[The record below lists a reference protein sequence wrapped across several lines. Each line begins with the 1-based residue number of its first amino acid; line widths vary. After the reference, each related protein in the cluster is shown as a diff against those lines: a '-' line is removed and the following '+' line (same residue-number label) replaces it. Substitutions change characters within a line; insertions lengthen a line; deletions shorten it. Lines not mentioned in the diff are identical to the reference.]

1 MINLSQKI
9 VSLFPRICAEADILE
24 YIPPVEPE
32 ADLDEVLKEII
43 ETPLE
48 VWMSVPL
55 LDSFPD
61 KEPIRQN
68 LTCHLDHLKAY
79 VTGLSTASVDSL
91 LLSLVFLSVLG
102 TEAGDVHYLP
112 KVYMLYW
119 LTITERKEISKFY
132 NQEMVQVEKVHKKV
146 HYQIVNALTVF
157 ESPDRNLQ
165 GLLHSLSKHKL
176 KLKFNGRSSYSIAF
190 KADSEL
196 DYLVLELGNRVA
208 TSDRFLETSPLVDF
222 PIEYIKVTSYI
233 KPYDEVVRICQ
244 SRTRGQAFLLELL
257 TGNEPY
263 RELRQNLLTRK
274 KEIYRLKQECLK
286 EIEVLAASCFTDRSF
301 ISIRGEVE
309 GCTLER
315 EIGTTCYI
323 EGKVE
328 VPRDGFLLNDK
339 IPITYA
345 GRVRLDL
352 MWQSRPM
359 NFKVIAFSDLG
370 LTYGESDY
378 HYNPKDVYDAILAN
392 LQKYTYN

>member
-9 VSLFPRICAEADILE
+9 VRDLCAEADILE

-32 ADLDEVLKEII
+32 DDLDEVLKEII

-61 KEPIRQN
+61 KEPIRRN
-68 LTCHLDHLKAY
+68 LTYHLDHLKAY
-79 VTGLSTASVDSL
+79 VTGLSTTSVDSL

-102 TEAGDVHYLP
+102 TEVGDIHYLP

-119 LTITERKEISKFY
+119 LTITERKEISKGY
-132 NQEMVQVEKVHKKV
+132 NQEMAQVEKAQKKL
-146 HYQIVNALTVF
+146 HYTLVNALTAY
-157 ESPDRNLQ
+157 EDPNLHLQ
-165 GLLHSLSKHKL
+165 DFFHSLSKYKMKL
-176 KLKFNGRSSYSIAF
+176 NFNGRSSYSFVF
-190 KADSEL
+190 KAEIPL
-196 DYLVLELGNRVA
+196 DHLVLELGNRVA
-208 TSDRFLETSPLVDF
+208 TADKVLETSPLVDL
-222 PIEYIKVTSYI
+222 PIQYIKVTSYT

-244 SRTRGQAFLLELL
+244 SRTRECSFLLELL

-286 EIEVLAASCFTDRSF
+286 EIESLLATKTIDRNF

-323 EGKVE
+323 EGTVE
-328 VPRDGFLLNDK
+328 VPREGFPLNPT

-370 LTYGESDY
+370 LTYGDSVY
-378 HYNPKDVYDAILAN
+378 HYNPEGVYDAILAN
-392 LQKYTYN
+392 LQKYTYK